1 MPRTGPRS
9 TPRSQMVGALP
20 TFIALVLG
28 SACLVAGG
36 MGGLAVSEGC
46 ACPGRIWCRCR
57 SECVRSQACIIR
69 PAGLICKAMGG
80 QIGQTCWEHFAI
92 TRIVQMFRRGLSGLS
107 NFTSPLVR
115 TGLESEPLIDLR
127 PHWQLLGSN
136 PRLETTEKNIHP
148 PSCRRHV
155 ILNPLV
161 KRRGRALVVVLGWA
175 GGPGAWPGAR

>member
-69 PAGLICKAMGG
+69 PAGLICRAMGWTDWTDLLG
-80 QIGQTCWEHFAI
+80 TFRHHAYSSNVPKGFV
-92 TRIVQMFRRGLSGLS
+92 RSVQFHA
-107 NFTSPLVR
+107 PLVR

-136 PRLETTEKNIHP
+136 PRLETTEKNIPPHP
-148 PSCRRHV
+148 V
-155 ILNPLV
+155 D
-161 KRRGRALVVVLGWA
+161 GT
-175 GGPGAWPGAR
+175 

>member
-69 PAGLICKAMGG
+69 PAGLICKAMGWTDWTDLLG
-80 QIGQTCWEHFAI
+80 TFRHHAYSSNVPKGFVRSVQFHVPPCENRFGIGALD
-92 TRIVQMFRRGLSGLS
+92 RPPAALAAL
-107 NFTSPLVR
+107 
-115 TGLESEPLIDLR
+115 GLESA
-127 PHWQLLGSN
+127 
-136 PRLETTEKNIHP
+136 PRND
-148 PSCRRHV
+148 
-155 ILNPLV
+155 
-161 KRRGRALVVVLGWA
+161 
-175 GGPGAWPGAR
+175 